1 MRFLS
6 EDEDASIGGPRRLCQ
21 RTASVT
27 CGGVSRGPG
36 GGRGGPHAPDP
47 HHDPSGRMLSCHP
60 CGPSGRPGGGLAER
74 PRRQDCT
81 ARARTSGRSRQGRRG
96 RQRSLRLRPLHL
108 AHFQVPGGRQAF
120 CGPLRRP
127 DRRCPVR
134 DAAGPGGQPGAG
146 RGQRDWPWPAW
157 SPAGPGAACSR
168 SGRRLRAG
176 TGARSLSWGSRGA
189 GWGGRMPEPRSRR
202 VFPGLEGRLGLA
214 SAPGDATRPP
224 ASWNRGQGRAA
235 LGAVKSGR
243 VW

>member
-1 MRFLS
+1 MAPTPLTPITTPRGACCPAIRVVQVADQ
-6 EDEDASIGGPRRLCQ
+6 EGGWRN
-21 RTASVT
+21 
-27 CGGVSRGPG
+27 
-36 GGRGGPHAPDP
+36 GRGG
-47 HHDPSGRMLSCHP
+47 
-60 CGPSGRPGGGLAER
+60 
-74 PRRQDCT
+74 
-81 ARARTSGRSRQGRRG
+81 RTVPRG
-96 RQRSLRLRPLHL
+96 RGRAGGHVRGGAGASGAFGFALCISLTSRCLAGVRRSVGLCDDPT
-108 AHFQVPGGRQAF
+108 V
-120 CGPLRRP
+120 
-127 DRRCPVR
+127 CPVR

-189 GWGGRMPEPRSRR
+189 GWGGRTPEPRSRR

>member
-1 MRFLS
+1 MAPTPLTPITTPRGACCPAIRVVQVADQ
-6 EDEDASIGGPRRLCQ
+6 EGGWRN
-21 RTASVT
+21 
-27 CGGVSRGPG
+27 
-36 GGRGGPHAPDP
+36 GRGG
-47 HHDPSGRMLSCHP
+47 
-60 CGPSGRPGGGLAER
+60 
-74 PRRQDCT
+74 
-81 ARARTSGRSRQGRRG
+81 RTVPRG
-96 RQRSLRLRPLHL
+96 RGRAGGHGRGGAGASGAFGFALCISLTSRCPAGVRRSVGLCDDPT
-108 AHFQVPGGRQAF
+108 V
-120 CGPLRRP
+120 
-127 DRRCPVR
+127 CPVR

-189 GWGGRMPEPRSRR
+189 GWGGLTPEARSRR

-214 SAPGDATRPP
+214 SAPGDATRPS

>member
-1 MRFLS
+1 MAPTPLTPITTPRGACCPAIRVVQVADQ
-6 EDEDASIGGPRRLCQ
+6 EGGWRN
-21 RTASVT
+21 
-27 CGGVSRGPG
+27 
-36 GGRGGPHAPDP
+36 GRGG
-47 HHDPSGRMLSCHP
+47 
-60 CGPSGRPGGGLAER
+60 
-74 PRRQDCT
+74 
-81 ARARTSGRSRQGRRG
+81 RTVPRG
-96 RQRSLRLRPLHL
+96 RGRAGGHGRGGVGASGAFGFALCISLTSRCPAGVRRSVGLCDDPT
-108 AHFQVPGGRQAF
+108 V
-120 CGPLRRP
+120 
-127 DRRCPVR
+127 CPVR

-189 GWGGRMPEPRSRR
+189 GWGGRTLEPCSRR

-214 SAPGDATRPP
+214 SAPGDATRPS